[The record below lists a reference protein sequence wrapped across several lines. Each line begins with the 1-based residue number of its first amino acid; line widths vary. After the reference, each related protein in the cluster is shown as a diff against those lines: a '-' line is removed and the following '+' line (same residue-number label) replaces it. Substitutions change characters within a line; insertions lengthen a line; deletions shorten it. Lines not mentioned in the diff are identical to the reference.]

1 MKECVFNNAIDL
13 SGVLEKHGF
22 NMDSMIHSL
31 CMRNEIDNLREITD
45 YQMKTF

>member
-22 NMDSMIHSL
+22 VFCGIIEVDTAST
-31 CMRNEIDNLREITD
+31 DTLRD
-45 YQMKTF
+45 AYQKILK